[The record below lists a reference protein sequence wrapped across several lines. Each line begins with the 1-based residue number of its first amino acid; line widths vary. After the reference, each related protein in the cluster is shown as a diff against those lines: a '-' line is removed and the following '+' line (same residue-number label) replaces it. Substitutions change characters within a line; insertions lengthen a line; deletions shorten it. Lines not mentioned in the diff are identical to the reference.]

1 MAKTH
6 LHRVVVTG
14 LGAISPLAL
23 NFEASWEALL
33 AGSCGV
39 GLVTKIEGIERFP
52 CRVAG
57 ELKGFN
63 PTDYLDPKEVRRNDP
78 FTHYAVAAARMA
90 CADGAVDL
98 DRCDRNRVGVLIGS
112 GVGGLQTIENQSKV
126 LHGGNPRMVSP
137 FTIPALIPDMASGI
151 VAIEFGVH
159 GPNFAAVSAC
169 TTGAHAIGEAY
180 HFLQLGKADIIFSGG
195 TEGGINAFGFAAFCA
210 MRAMATGYNDDPARA
225 SRPFDR
231 KRNGFVMGEGAG
243 VLVLETLENA
253 LSRGAR
259 IYCELVAY
267 SAGCDASHI
276 TAPDLSGEKLA
287 VVLCNAL
294 KEAQVAPEEVDYV
307 NAHGTSTSYNDLC
320 ETNAYKLV
328 FGKRAKELTIS
339 SIKGATG
346 HMLGAAGA
354 FEAAVCA
361 KAITTGKIPPTINYE
376 FPDPACDLD
385 YTANK
390 MREKKVRV
398 ALSDNLGFGG
408 HNVALIFRELEP

>member
-1 MAKTH
+1 
-6 LHRVVVTG
+6 
-14 LGAISPLAL
+14 LGAVTPLAL

-33 AGSCGV
+33 AGACGV
-39 GLVTKIEGIERFP
+39 GPVTKIEGIERFP
-52 CRVAG
+52 CQVAA
-57 ELKGFN
+57 ELKDFH
-63 PTDYLDPKEVRRNDP
+63 PSDYLDPKEVRRNDP

-90 CADGAVDL
+90 RDDGAVDL
-98 DRCDRNRVGVLIGS
+98 DRCDRSRVGVLIGS
-112 GVGGLQTIENQSKV
+112 GVGGLQTIESQSKV
-126 LHGGNPRMVSP
+126 LHSGNPRMVSP
-137 FTIPALIPDMASGI
+137 FTIPALISDMAGGV
-151 VAIEFGVH
+151 VAIDLGVH

-210 MRAMATGYNDDPARA
+210 MRAMATGFNDDPVRA
-225 SRPFDR
+225 SRPFDSR
-231 KRNGFVMGEGAG
+231 RNGFVMGEGAG

-253 LSRGAR
+253 LLRNAR
-259 IYCELVAY
+259 IYCELAAY
-267 SAGCDASHI
+267 AAGCDANHI
-276 TAPDLSGEKLA
+276 TAPDLSGERLA
-287 VVLCNAL
+287 TVLRNAL
-294 KEAQVAPEEVDYV
+294 EEAEIAPEEVDYV
-307 NAHGTSTSYNDLC
+307 SAHGTSTPYNDLC

-354 FEAAVCA
+354 VEAAVCA
-361 KAITTGKIPPTINYE
+361 KAIATGKIPPTINYE

-390 MREKKVRV
+390 MREKKVHV

-408 HNVALIFRELEP
+408 HNVALILRKFVP